1 MFTARHDCINIAQQL
16 STSLS
21 FIVPLS
27 RILGLAHGSLE
38 AEIHFCS
45 SFKSKSLGP
54 MRYRIVLKKD
64 ITVGTRAPTKT
75 DKYMYVHYSI
85 ESLVSSGR
93 LLRLQAV
100 YEPEP

>member
-1 MFTARHDCINIAQQL
+1 
-16 STSLS
+16 
-21 FIVPLS
+21 
-27 RILGLAHGSLE
+27 
-38 AEIHFCS
+38 
-45 SFKSKSLGP
+45 

-93 LLRLQAV
+93 LLRLQAG